1 LSRRAATA
9 EPAPWRLRGRTRQW
23 LQRLHLW
30 IGLSVGVAYA
40 LIALSGS
47 LLAWQQPWLR
57 AAYPQLA
64 GHAQPDAAQR
74 AAVLA
79 RIAAEWRPQGLRAA
93 DLPLPG
99 LPVWQLYFGDGTRR
113 YLDPASGELLLTRAP
128 RGDVLQVVREWH
140 THLLA
145 GKTGE
150 EVLGVL
156 GWLMLFLLLSGPLLW
171 WPGRRNLAASLRPHA
186 QPPTRRWLSWH
197 RSAGVLTLP
206 LILLVS
212 LTGTLMIYGAGTGQ
226 LLRAVLAEPP
236 PPKPPAAIA
245 LRDTPIDWAAVLA
258 AAQRALPGAALHRVT
273 LPGARNGQVAIR
285 AQAPGEWHQV
295 GRSTIWLD
303 PYDATVLGSHDAT
316 ADGLGT
322 RINNAVYPLHS
333 GGVGGRTWQLAVTVA
348 GVLPP
353 FFLVTGFLF
362 WRARTRRRG

>member
-1 LSRRAATA
+1 M
-9 EPAPWRLRGRTRQW
+9 RQW

-30 IGLSVGVAYA
+30 LGLSVGVAYA
-40 LIALSGS
+40 LITLSGS

-64 GHAQPDAAQR
+64 GHALPNEAQR

-79 RIAAEWRPQGLRAA
+79 RIAAEWQPQDLRAA

-99 LPVWQLYFGDGTRR
+99 LPVWQLYFGDGARR

-128 RGDVLQVVREWH
+128 RGDALQVLREWH
-140 THLLA
+140 THLLGGET
-145 GKTGE
+145 GKE
-150 EVLGVL
+150 LLGML
-156 GWLMLFLLLSGPLLW
+156 GWLVLCLLVSGPLLW
-171 WPGRRNLAASLRPHA
+171 WPGRRHVAASLRPHA

-197 RSAGVLTLP
+197 RSTGVLTLP
-206 LILLVS
+206 LILLLS
-212 LTGTLMIYGAGTGQ
+212 LTGTLMVYGAGTGRV
-226 LLRAVLAEPP
+226 LRAMFAEAAPP
-236 PPKPPAAIA
+236 PPPAAITW
-245 LRDTPIDWAAVLA
+245 RDAPIDWAAALA
-258 AAQRALPGAALHRVT
+258 AAERALPGAAPHRVT
-273 LPGARNGQVAIR
+273 LPTAGNGQLAVR
-285 AQAPGEWHQV
+285 AQAPGEWHPV

-303 PYDATVLGSHDAT
+303 PWNATVLGSHDAT
-316 ADGLGT
+316 ADGPGT

-333 GGVGGRTWQLAVTVA
+333 ASVGGRAWRLAVTVA

>member
-1 LSRRAATA
+1 MSDFAPRAEAA
-9 EPAPWRLRGRTRQW
+9 SWRLRGRPRQW
-23 LQRLHLW
+23 LQQLHLW
-30 IGLSVGVAYA
+30 LGLSVGVAYA

-47 LLAWQQPWLR
+47 LLAWQPPWLR

-64 GHAQPDAAQR
+64 GHALPDAAQR

-79 RIAAEWRPQGLRAA
+79 RIAAQWQPHGLRAA

-99 LPVWQLYFGDGTRR
+99 LPVWQLYFADGTRR

-145 GKTGE
+145 GETGE

-156 GWLMLFLLLSGPLLW
+156 GWLVLCLLLSGPLLW
-171 WPGRRNLAASLRPHA
+171 WPGRRHLAASLRPHT

-197 RSAGVLTLP
+197 RSVGVLALP

-212 LTGTLMIYGAGTGQ
+212 LTGTLMVYGAGTGR
-226 LLRAVLAEPP
+226 LLRAVFAEAPP
-236 PPKPPAAIA
+236 PTPPAPLAWREA
-245 LRDTPIDWAAVLA
+245 PIDWAAALA
-258 AAQRALPGAALHRVT
+258 AADRALPGAALHRVT
-273 LPGARNGQVAIR
+273 LPTARNGQLVIR

-303 PYDATVLGSHDAT
+303 PWNASVLGHLDAT
-316 ADGLGT
+316 ASGAGT
-322 RINNAVYPLHS
+322 RMNNAVYPLHS
-333 GGVGGRTWQLAVTVA
+333 GGVGGMPWRVLVTAA

-362 WRARTRRRG
+362 WRARRKRRG